1 MKLKL
6 SNSYIKGYHIYH
18 VRPHADISMEVESDF
33 DNEYDEFAMKVSMP
47 DATKV
52 KAGLLDAITRP
63 EKQWYRVW
71 RFSLTVY
78 ICVKS
83 KLVHIFSSSKQMSN
97 ISNIK

>member
-18 VRPHADISMEVESDF
+18 IRPRADISMEVERDF

-63 EKQWYRVW
+63 EKKWYRVCGIPRLAGFPDCW
-71 RFSLTVY
+71 
-78 ICVKS
+78 
-83 KLVHIFSSSKQMSN
+83 SN
-97 ISNIK
+97 LKF

>member
-18 VRPHADISMEVESDF
+18 VRPHADISMEVERDF

-47 DATKV
+47 DVTKV

-63 EKQWYRVW
+63 
-71 RFSLTVY
+71 VY
-78 ICVKS
+78 LILKNGTA
-83 KLVHIFSSSKQMSN
+83 LRDPAFGGFP
-97 ISNIK
+97 

>member
-18 VRPHADISMEVESDF
+18 VRPHADISMEVERDF

-63 EKQWYRVW
+63 EKQWYIPRL
-71 RFSLTVY
+71 RDPAFGG
-78 ICVKS
+78 
-83 KLVHIFSSSKQMSN
+83 FP
-97 ISNIK
+97 